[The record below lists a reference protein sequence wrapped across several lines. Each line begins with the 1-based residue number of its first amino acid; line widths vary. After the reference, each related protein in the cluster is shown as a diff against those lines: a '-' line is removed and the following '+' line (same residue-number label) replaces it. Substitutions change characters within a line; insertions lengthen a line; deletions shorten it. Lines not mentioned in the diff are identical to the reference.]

1 MVPQNPRFIIQ
12 FSDIVNDRNTRLF
25 QSPRVTESRHHP
37 NVRMH
42 SDKIHN
48 IVKLDI
54 YNTHHIELQPR
65 PRDYNESILINQ
77 VVVLTLARTRDI
89 TDIVIQATVNTHHIE
104 LQPR

>member
-1 MVPQNPRFIIQ
+1 MQVSHTDASVCNTLASFIH
-12 FSDIVNDRNTRLF
+12 FLK
-25 QSPRVTESRHHP
+25 RVTESRHHP

-65 PRDYNESILINQ
+65 PRDCNESIIINQ
-77 VVVLTLARTRDI
+77 VLVLTLARTRHIPDI
-89 TDIVIQATVNTHHIE
+89 RHTNDIQYS
-104 LQPR
+104 PY